1 MRIRQKLLLITG
13 ISGCT
18 MIAFAIFANATL
30 TLTMVTGP
38 LYGTIV
44 QGKDLIADILPPP
57 EYIIESYL
65 ISYEIDQTSDKD
77 AISGLEKKGAA
88 LRQEYENRQAYWK
101 ENYADGNIKN
111 LLTVDSSRYAREFF
125 DIRDREFLP
134 AIRSGS
140 REAAHEI
147 LIGKMKPL
155 YESHRSVIDEIVA
168 AQTVKNGEDE
178 RLVADVIRRRVAL
191 EAIFAAFALAISVGA
206 SLFISVRVVKGLAA
220 LKTSLREIAEGDA
233 DLSRTIAIRSND
245 EIGEVANA
253 FNLFL
258 GKLRAMISNFGAIG
272 SVSSDT
278 SESLA
283 ANAERLSVSSV
294 HISSTMESLVAL
306 QTGLDGEIAE
316 SAVTLDIISGLTDE
330 ASNLG
335 DDQAKLVSVTTG
347 RVNDFVEEVNGVAA
361 DVGERGDQ
369 AAQLAVNAKL
379 GAERMAETTEA
390 IRGIS
395 SSADSILALIAVI
408 DEVAARTN
416 LLALNAAI
424 EAAHAGHGGKGFA
437 VVAEEIRR
445 LAQATARNTSE
456 IKASLMVAI
465 EKIRQAEE
473 QTAGTNETITGLIAG
488 IRDIDTSMRTIRIRL
503 GGIAE
508 KKSDIAD
515 ELERLLAIS
524 EKTSDSMDGV
534 REKTETVKKTIQSL
548 ATLSSRITVGA
559 REVGDTINDVSA
571 TIQELT
577 AAGRTNE
584 KNVRSLRAEIGK
596 FRT

>member
-1 MRIRQKLLLITG
+1 
-13 ISGCT
+13 
-18 MIAFAIFANATL
+18 MIAFAMFANATL
-30 TLTMVTGP
+30 RLTMVTGP

-65 ISYEIDQTSDKD
+65 IAYEIDQASVKD
-77 AISGLEKKGAA
+77 DITNLEKKGIA
-88 LRQEYENRQAYWK
+88 LRQEYETRQAYWTK
-101 ENYADGNIKN
+101 SYADGKIKD
-111 LLTVDSSRYAREFF
+111 LLTVDSSRFARDFF
-125 DIRDREFLP
+125 DIRDKEFLP
-134 AIRSGS
+134 AIHSGN
-140 REAAHEI
+140 RELAHAI

-155 YESHRSVIDEIVA
+155 YERHRSVIDEIVA
-168 AQTVKNGEDE
+168 EQTVKNGDDE

-191 EAIFAAFALAISVGA
+191 EAAFAAFALAVSVGA
-206 SLFISVRVVKGLAA
+206 SLFISVRVVSGLSA

-233 DLSRTIAIRSND
+233 DLSRTITIRSRD
-245 EIGEVANA
+245 EIGEVANT

-258 GKLRAMISNFGAIG
+258 GKLRTMVSNFSAIG

-283 ANAERLSVSSV
+283 ANAERLSVSSA
-294 HISSTMESLVAL
+294 HISSTMESLVGL

-316 SAVTLDIISGLTDE
+316 SAVALDVISGLADE
-330 ASNLG
+330 ASTLG
-335 DDQAKLVSVTTG
+335 GEQVKLVSATTE

-369 AAQLAVNAKL
+369 AAVLATDAKL
-379 GAERMAETTEA
+379 GAERMAETTDA

-445 LAQATARNTSE
+445 LAQATARNASE
-456 IKASLMVAI
+456 IKVSLMGAI

-473 QTAGTNETITGLIAG
+473 QTAGTNETIAGLIAG
-488 IRDIDTSMRTIRIRL
+488 IRDIDESMRAIRIRL

-515 ELERLLAIS
+515 ELERLLS
-524 EKTSDSMDGV
+524 SSGKTSDSMDNV

-548 ATLSSRITVGA
+548 ATLSSRITGGA
-559 REVGDTINDVSA
+559 REIGDTISDVTV
-571 TIQELT
+571 TITELT

-584 KNVRSLRAEIGK
+584 DNVRSLRAEIGK
-596 FRT
+596 FRL

>member
-1 MRIRQKLLLITG
+1 
-13 ISGCT
+13 
-18 MIAFAIFANATL
+18 MIAFAMFANATL
-30 TLTMVTGP
+30 RLTMVTGP

-65 ISYEIDQTSDKD
+65 IAYEIDQASVKD
-77 AISGLEKKGAA
+77 DITNLEKKGIA
-88 LRQEYENRQAYWK
+88 LRQEYETRQAYWTK
-101 ENYADGNIKN
+101 SYADGKIKD
-111 LLTVDSSRYAREFF
+111 LLTVDSSRFARDFF
-125 DIRDREFLP
+125 DIRDKEFLP
-134 AIRSGS
+134 AIHSGS
-140 REAAHEI
+140 RELAHAI

-155 YESHRSVIDEIVA
+155 YERHRSVIDEIVA
-168 AQTVKNGEDE
+168 EQTVKNGDDE

-191 EAIFAAFALAISVGA
+191 EAAFAAFALAVSVGA
-206 SLFISVRVVKGLAA
+206 SLFISVRVVSGLSA

-233 DLSRTIAIRSND
+233 DLSRTITIRSRD
-245 EIGEVANA
+245 EIGEVANT

-258 GKLRAMISNFGAIG
+258 GKLRTMVSNFSAIG

-283 ANAERLSVSSV
+283 ANAERLSVSSA
-294 HISSTMESLVAL
+294 HISSTMESLVGL

-316 SAVTLDIISGLTDE
+316 SAAALDVISGLADE
-330 ASNLG
+330 ASTLG
-335 DDQAKLVSVTTG
+335 GEQVKLVSATTE

-369 AAQLAVNAKL
+369 AAVLATDAKL
-379 GAERMAETTEA
+379 GAERMAETTDA

-445 LAQATARNTSE
+445 LAQATARNASE
-456 IKASLMVAI
+456 IKVSLMGAI

-473 QTAGTNETITGLIAG
+473 QTAGTNETIAGLIAG
-488 IRDIDTSMRTIRIRL
+488 IRDIDESMRAIRIRL

-515 ELERLLAIS
+515 ELERLLS
-524 EKTSDSMDGV
+524 SSGKTSDSMDNV

-548 ATLSSRITVGA
+548 ATLSSRITGGA
-559 REVGDTINDVSA
+559 REIGDTISDVTV
-571 TIQELT
+571 TITELT

-584 KNVRSLRAEIGK
+584 DNVRSLRAEIGK
-596 FRT
+596 FRL

>member
-1 MRIRQKLLLITG
+1 
-13 ISGCT
+13 

-30 TLTMVTGP
+30 RLTMVTGP

-65 ISYEIDQTSDKD
+65 IAYEIDQASDKD
-77 AISGLEKKGAA
+77 SITGLEMKGAA

-101 ENYADGNIKN
+101 ENYANGNIKN

-140 REAAHEI
+140 REAAHAI

-155 YESHRSVIDEIVA
+155 YERHRSVIDEIVA
-168 AQTVKNGEDE
+168 AQTLKNGEDE
-178 RLVADVIRRRVAL
+178 RLVADVIRQSVVL
-191 EAIFAAFALAISVGA
+191 EALFAGFALAVSVGA
-206 SLFISVRVVKGLAA
+206 SLFISVRVVRGLSA

-233 DLSRTIAIRSND
+233 DLSRTIAIRSRD

-272 SVSSDT
+272 SVSSET

-283 ANAERLSVSSV
+283 ANAERLSVSSA

-306 QTGLDGEIAE
+306 QTGLDREISE

-330 ASNLG
+330 ASKLG

-369 AAQLAVNAKL
+369 AAKLAVNAKL

-456 IKASLMVAI
+456 IKASLMGAI

-488 IRDIDTSMRTIRIRL
+488 IRDIDTSMHTIRIRL
-503 GGIAE
+503 GGIAG

-534 REKTETVKKTIQSL
+534 REKTATVKKTIQSL

-559 REVGDTINDVSA
+559 REIGDTINDVSA
-571 TIQELT
+571 TILELT

-584 KNVRSLRAEIGK
+584 INVRSLRAEIGK

>member
-1 MRIRQKLLLITG
+1 
-13 ISGCT
+13 
-18 MIAFAIFANATL
+18 MIAFAVFANATL
-30 TLTMVTGP
+30 RLTMVTGP

-65 ISYEIDQTSDKD
+65 ISYEIDQTTVKD
-77 AISGLEKKGAA
+77 DISGLEKKGAA

-101 ENYADGNIKN
+101 ENYEDGNIKD
-111 LLTVDSSRYAREFF
+111 LITVDSSRYAREFF

-134 AIRSGS
+134 AIKSGN
-140 REAAHEI
+140 RESAHAI
-147 LIGKMKPL
+147 LIEKMKPL
-155 YESHRSVIDEIVA
+155 YERHRSVIDEIVA
-168 AQTVKNGEDE
+168 KQTVKNGEDE
-178 RLVADVIRRRVAL
+178 RLVADIIRKRVAL
-191 EAIFAAFALAISVGA
+191 EALFAAFALAVSVGA
-206 SLFISVRVVKGLAA
+206 SIFISVRVVRGLSA

-233 DLSRTIAIRSND
+233 DLSRTIAIRSRD
-245 EIGEVANA
+245 EIGEVAGA

-258 GKLRAMISNFGAIG
+258 GKLRAMIANFGAIG
-272 SVSSDT
+272 SVSSET

-283 ANAERLSVSSV
+283 ANAERLSLSSA
-294 HISSTMESLVAL
+294 HISSTMESLVGL
-306 QTGLDGEIAE
+306 QIGLDGEIAE
-316 SAVTLDIISGLTDE
+316 SAVTLDVISGLTDE

-335 DDQAKLVSVTTG
+335 DDQAKLVGVTTG

-361 DVGERGDQ
+361 DVGKRGDQ
-369 AAQLAVNAKL
+369 AAKLAVDAKL

-456 IKASLMVAI
+456 IKASLMGAI
-465 EKIRQAEE
+465 GKIRQAEE
-473 QTAGTNETITGLIAG
+473 QTAGTNETITGLIDG
-488 IRDIDTSMRTIRIRL
+488 IRDIDASMREIRIRL
-503 GGIAE
+503 GGIVE
-508 KKSDIAD
+508 KKADIAD

-524 EKTSDSMDGV
+524 VKTSDSMDGV
-534 REKTETVKKTIQSL
+534 REKTETIKKTIQSL
-548 ATLSSRITVGA
+548 ASLSQRITVGA
-559 REVGDTINDVSA
+559 REIGDTINDVSA